1 MNTYIANRFRKFLP
15 VVIDVETGG
24 FNPDQHALLEVA
36 AISVICDDDKQL
48 ITDKTWHNHI
58 IAHPDCI
65 IDDEALKFNGIKPD
79 HPLRFAID
87 EAKAMNDLKAWLK
100 EQLKEQKC
108 ERAILV
114 GHNAHFDLSFIN
126 SACMRNNII
135 LPLHKFSVLDTTTLG
150 ALAVGQTVLAKIIKA
165 LDIEFDQSLA
175 HSAIYDTQK
184 TAEAF
189 CKILNHYSMMI

>member
-1 MNTYIANRFRKFLP
+1 
-15 VVIDVETGG
+15 
-24 FNPDQHALLEVA
+24 
-36 AISVICDDDKQL
+36 
-48 ITDKTWHNHI
+48 
-58 IAHPDCI
+58 
-65 IDDEALKFNGIKPD
+65 
-79 HPLRFAID
+79 
-87 EAKAMNDLKAWLK
+87 
-100 EQLKEQKC
+100 
-108 ERAILV
+108 
-114 GHNAHFDLSFIN
+114 
-126 SACMRNNII
+126 MRNNII